1 MIDLDKIRRSADII
15 GESVE
20 IQEMLALIGQVAN
33 TDILVLIT
41 GESGA
46 GKIWLPR
53 QSIRTA
59 AENLKK

>member
-33 TDILVLIT
+33 TDILIGVHGNGLT
-41 GESGA
+41 NLL
-46 GKIWLPR
+46 WLPDHGAT
-53 QSIRTA
+53 I
-59 AENLKK
+59 